1 VQNRKRRPIKLRTRE
16 AQPQQRFLVKKIGRL
31 VDMGFTMPQIHSI
44 LGSEHAQSSL
54 YHYSS
59 VYRLIK
65 RAEPLVSEQG
75 LSMLENSGL
84 RFVHSVPC
92 LLALDDTRF
101 TAVIEFLA
109 DPHNGCNITMLPR
122 DRLTQYVLQTVR
134 EWPAALNMRKDLLHH
149 RLRDTVGR
157 MYLWKNGI
165 PACTEVAISHADRKN
180 NTIGTRHGLRCD
192 ILGMDL
198 KGRFYMIEVKTSLN
212 DLKKGMGRIEEYRQ
226 YAHFFSILTSDMDVR
241 DTILHTMSP
250 DIGVLFYDIVE
261 QCLLPEYSREAAF
274 VDIALSPEEHNNIT
288 YYLCRKAVLDMSAGF
303 C

>member
-1 VQNRKRRPIKLRTRE
+1 MQSRKRRPIKLRTRE
-16 AQPQQRFLVKKIGRL
+16 PRPQQRSLVKKIGRL
-31 VDMGFTMPQIHSI
+31 VDMGFTMSQIHSI
-44 LGSEHAQSSL
+44 LGSEQAQSSL

-65 RAEPLVSEQG
+65 RAEPLVSERG

-84 RFVHSVPC
+84 RFVHSVSC
-92 LLALDDTRF
+92 LLALDDTQF
-101 TAVIEFLA
+101 KDVIEFLA
-109 DPHNGCNITMLPR
+109 DPHNGCNVAMLSR

-134 EWPAALNMRKDLLHH
+134 EWPAALNMHKDLLHH

-165 PACTEVAISHADRKN
+165 PACTEVAITHMERKN
-180 NTIGTRHGLRCD
+180 YSDSARHGLRCD
-192 ILGMDL
+192 ILGMDQ
-198 KGRFYMIEVKTSLN
+198 KGRFHMIEVKTSPS
-212 DLKKGMGRIEEYRQ
+212 DLKKGMGRIAEYRQ

-241 DTILHTMSP
+241 DTILRTMP
-250 DIGVLFYDIVE
+250 ADIGILFYDVVE

-288 YYLCRKAVLDMSAGF
+288 YYLCRKAVLDISADF